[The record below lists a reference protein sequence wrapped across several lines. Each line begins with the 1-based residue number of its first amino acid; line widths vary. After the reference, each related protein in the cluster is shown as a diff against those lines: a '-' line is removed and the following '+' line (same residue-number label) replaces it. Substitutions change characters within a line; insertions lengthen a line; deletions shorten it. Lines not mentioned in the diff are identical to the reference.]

1 MSSDVKI
8 YRLKDF
14 IRKTESGDLSYDRI
28 IEIVNEIAAIASFH
42 SDHNVLLD
50 FRETTVSIESMYE
63 IMKIAMELSKITTL
77 LRNKIANVIPSDT
90 ERIALAKKFEAALQL
105 KGLQYKFFTDFENA
119 IDWLSEKTDLTQP
132 SR

>member
-63 IMKIAMELSKITTL
+63 IMKIAMELSKIIV
-77 LRNKIANVIPSDT
+77 R
-90 ERIALAKKFEAALQL
+90 
-105 KGLQYKFFTDFENA
+105 
-119 IDWLSEKTDLTQP
+119 
-132 SR
+132 